1 MPPDE
6 PPPPPTAMHA
16 AAARAAAR
24 AALAADIRAS
34 TGIDEAMISTLVR
47 TFYTRVRA
55 DDLLGPIFEER
66 IADWETHFKLLTD
79 FWHGVT
85 LLSGRYSGQP
95 MRAHVR
101 LPVEAQHF
109 ARWLQLF
116 EATAKEVCTEEAAQL
131 FIERAHRIAQSLQ
144 MGIAVTRGELVPGGK
159 ERSGGFAP

>member
-1 MPPDE
+1 MPTDE
-6 PPPPPTAMHA
+6 PPHPTAMHA

-24 AALAADIRAS
+24 AALAEDIRAN

-47 TFYTRVRA
+47 TFYTRGRA

-101 LPVEAQHF
+101 LPVEARHF
-109 ARWLQLF
+109 SRWLELF

-144 MGIAVTRGELVPGGK
+144 MGIAFTRGELVPGGK